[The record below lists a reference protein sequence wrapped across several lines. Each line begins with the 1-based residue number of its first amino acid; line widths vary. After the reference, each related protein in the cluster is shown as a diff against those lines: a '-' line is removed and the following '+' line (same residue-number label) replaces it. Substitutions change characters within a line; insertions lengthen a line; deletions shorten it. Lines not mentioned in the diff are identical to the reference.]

1 MELRINRIQNIKKKG
16 MLSSAGTVEFKLQ
29 LQLILTNEEVALV
42 ETYYA
47 CLPAIHW
54 KKNEENTK
62 YFSVNDLIKGLEFKD
77 SQIAGIIEIENHI
90 RERML
95 TIQSFLKSARDFNGE
110 KIIKFDLT

>member
-1 MELRINRIQNIKKKG
+1 

-54 KKNEENTK
+54 KENAENTK
-62 YFSVNDLIKGLEFKD
+62 YYFVNYLIK
-77 SQIAGIIEIENHI
+77 
-90 RERML
+90 
-95 TIQSFLKSARDFNGE
+95 
-110 KIIKFDLT
+110 